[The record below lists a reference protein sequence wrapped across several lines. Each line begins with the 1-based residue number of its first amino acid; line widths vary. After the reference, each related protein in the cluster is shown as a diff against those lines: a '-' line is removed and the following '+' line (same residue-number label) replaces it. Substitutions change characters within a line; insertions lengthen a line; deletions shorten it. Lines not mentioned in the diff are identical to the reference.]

1 MHGYVVQSRIG
12 TLAWT
17 TEITI
22 KKKIYGSEV
31 VSALGFERSGPG
43 FDSQRPVI
51 SYLLF
56 FFFLFHA
63 SNVYD
68 LFTYFTIF

>member
-1 MHGYVVQSRIG
+1 MHGYVVPSRIG

-17 TEITI
+17 TEII
-22 KKKIYGSEV
+22 INKKKYGSEV

-43 FDSQRPVI
+43 FDSRRPSVHH
-51 SYLLF
+51 SYLF
-56 FFFLFHA
+56 FFFHA
-63 SNVYD
+63 SNVYN